1 MKKHIQTSCLIRDYF
16 NHFFEYAAPADL
28 SEEYSE
34 PVLGRSLSDDRAGW
48 FWFLSEKGYFFFDI
62 KKSKAFYYPETE
74 KKPAIELING
84 LNEQGFP
91 YPVYEVEFVADE
103 DSRTLACEV
112 DWDYKG
118 PYILSDVAIIP
129 YPRQGWNDVFD
140 D

>member
-1 MKKHIQTSCLIRDYF
+1 MKNHIQTSCLIQDYF

-74 KKPAIELING
+74 KSRQ
-84 LNEQGFP
+84 LN
-91 YPVYEVEFVADE
+91 
-103 DSRTLACEV
+103 
-112 DWDYKG
+112 
-118 PYILSDVAIIP
+118 
-129 YPRQGWNDVFD
+129 
-140 D
+140 